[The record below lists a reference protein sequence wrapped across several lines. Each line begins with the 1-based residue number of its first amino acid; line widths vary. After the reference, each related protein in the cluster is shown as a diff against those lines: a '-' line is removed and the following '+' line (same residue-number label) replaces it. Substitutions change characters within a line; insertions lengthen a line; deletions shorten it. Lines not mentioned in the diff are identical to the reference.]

1 MKNYTTEQI
10 RNVVLL
16 GGTRSGKTT
25 LAEAML
31 YEGKVIDDNRIGEAE
46 IKGIPFALP
55 MAVSMMLDAC
65 KKKGEA

>member
-1 MKNYTTEQI
+1 MEFKDMTIDELEA
-10 RNVVLL
+10 R
-16 GGTRSGKTT
+16 R
-25 LAEAML
+25 LAIGEEVEK
-31 YEGKVIDDNRIGEAE
+31 EGADLDSLEAE